1 MKRIV
6 ILGSTGSIGTSAIE
20 IIQRSEADFRVVG
33 LSAGRN
39 IELLREQ
46 LGLFPDAS
54 FAVGD
59 AEGLDGILRV
69 DPSLRDRAVGHGMR
83 AIEELITETSPE
95 LVINSLVGVTGLV
108 PTIRA
113 LEGGSSVALAN
124 KETIVTAGELV
135 IETARRAGVEIIPVD
150 SEHFSLSRC
159 LFGYAGQATEI
170 ILTASGGPFYG
181 RKLSELGDVSVEE
194 VLDHPTWKMGRKVT
208 VDSAHLLNKG
218 LEVIEAHHL
227 FGFPYEDIRV
237 VIHPQSIVHSL
248 VRLRDG
254 SLLAHLGPADMRLPI
269 MNALYH
275 PQMEE
280 FPWEKLD
287 LTETGTL
294 EFHRLE
300 VDRFPAY
307 RLAIEAARE
316 GGTAPAVLNAADE
329 TAVDAFLAGKIG
341 FLAIIDWIEEALDA
355 HRTTPIGGIADVLEA
370 DSWTREFLS
379 DRHAEA
385 TLK

>member
-6 ILGSTGSIGTSAIE
+6 ILGSTGSIGRAAIE
-20 IIQRSEADFRVVG
+20 IIEAAEEDFRVVG

-54 FAVGD
+54 FAVGNQGRLEELLQ
-59 AEGLDGILRV
+59 A
-69 DPSLRDRAVGHGMR
+69 DPSLLDRSVGHGMT
-83 AIEELITETSPE
+83 ALESLVEATSPD
-95 LVINSLVGVTGLV
+95 LVINSLVGVAGLI

-113 LEGGSSVALAN
+113 LEGGSTVALAN

-135 IETARRAGVEIIPVD
+135 IETARRSGSHIIPVD

-159 LFGYAGQATEI
+159 LRGYENQVVEI

-181 RKLSELGDVSVEE
+181 KELSELGGVSVAD

-227 FGFPYEDIRV
+227 FGFSYEEINV

-254 SLLAHLGPADMRLPI
+254 SLLAHLGPPDMRLPI
-269 MNALYH
+269 MNALYE
-275 PQMEE
+275 PRIEE
-280 FPWEKLD
+280 FPWGKLD
-287 LTETGTL
+287 LTEICEL
-294 EFHRLE
+294 EFRRLE
-300 VDRFPAY
+300 IERFPAY

-329 TAVDAFLAGKIG
+329 TAVDAFLGGRIG
-341 FLAIIDWIEEALDA
+341 FLEIIDWIEEALGA
-355 HRTTPIGGIADVLEA
+355 HRAVPLEGIEDVLEA
-370 DSWTREFLS
+370 DRWTREFLS
-379 DRHAEA
+379 GRHKEA
-385 TLK
+385 TTE

>member
-20 IIQRSEADFRVVG
+20 IIERSKADFHVVG
-33 LSAGRN
+33 LAAGRN

-59 AEGLDGILRV
+59 TEGLERILQA
-69 DPSLRDRAVGHGMR
+69 DPSLGDRAVGCGIR
-83 AIEELITETSPE
+83 ALEELIADTSPE
-95 LVINSLVGVTGLV
+95 LVINSLVGVAGLA
-108 PTIRA
+108 PTVKA

-135 IETARRAGVEIIPVD
+135 IETARRTGAEIIPVD

-159 LFGYAGQATEI
+159 LRGYEGETTEI

-181 RKLSELGDVSVEE
+181 RKLSELGEVSVEE

-227 FGFPYEDIRV
+227 FGFSYEDISI

-254 SLLAHLGPADMRLPI
+254 SLLAHLGPADMKLPI

-275 PQMEE
+275 PRMEE

-300 VDRFPAY
+300 VERFPAY

-329 TAVDAFLAGKIG
+329 MAVDAFLAGKIG
-341 FLAIIDWIEEALDA
+341 FLTIIDWIEEALGA
-355 HRTTPIGGIADVLEA
+355 HRTAPIDAIADVLEA
-370 DSWTREFLS
+370 DRWTREFLAE
-379 DRHAEA
+379 RHKEA